1 MADSINTVGGNT
13 NVNNERVIK
22 SNKPQGEEAASRA
35 QESDNGVRSVEVELS
50 DEIRQ
55 AEERAVF
62 DEARVKEMR
71 DAIEAGTF
79 PLDSRRIAENF
90 AELESLI
97 SQIFVL
103 TDTESIAE
111 VLNLAR
117 TLSSI
122 LEEEFAVLESKDLEA
137 LESIQDHKV
146 TVLQQLDSAWSNLN
160 AHREAASEE
169 QENPASQD
177 SLWEEAIGL
186 INNCKEAH
194 IRNDLLLKKQL
205 EVVRN
210 VLSAITKK
218 SDTGQGD
225 LYDKMGRIGK
235 KR

>member
-22 SNKPQGEEAASRA
+22 SNKPQGEEAASRV

-97 SQIFVL
+97 S
-103 TDTESIAE
+103 
-111 VLNLAR
+111 
-117 TLSSI
+117 
-122 LEEEFAVLESKDLEA
+122 
-137 LESIQDHKV
+137 
-146 TVLQQLDSAWSNLN
+146 
-160 AHREAASEE
+160 
-169 QENPASQD
+169 
-177 SLWEEAIGL
+177 
-186 INNCKEAH
+186 
-194 IRNDLLLKKQL
+194 
-205 EVVRN
+205 
-210 VLSAITKK
+210 
-218 SDTGQGD
+218 
-225 LYDKMGRIGK
+225 
-235 KR
+235 

>member
-13 NVNNERVIK
+13 NVSSDRVIK

-97 SQIFVL
+97 S
-103 TDTESIAE
+103 
-111 VLNLAR
+111 
-117 TLSSI
+117 
-122 LEEEFAVLESKDLEA
+122 
-137 LESIQDHKV
+137 
-146 TVLQQLDSAWSNLN
+146 
-160 AHREAASEE
+160 
-169 QENPASQD
+169 
-177 SLWEEAIGL
+177 
-186 INNCKEAH
+186 
-194 IRNDLLLKKQL
+194 
-205 EVVRN
+205 
-210 VLSAITKK
+210 
-218 SDTGQGD
+218 
-225 LYDKMGRIGK
+225 
-235 KR
+235 

>member
-22 SNKPQGEEAASRA
+22 SNKPQGEEAASRS

-97 SQIFVL
+97 S
-103 TDTESIAE
+103 
-111 VLNLAR
+111 
-117 TLSSI
+117 
-122 LEEEFAVLESKDLEA
+122 
-137 LESIQDHKV
+137 
-146 TVLQQLDSAWSNLN
+146 
-160 AHREAASEE
+160 
-169 QENPASQD
+169 
-177 SLWEEAIGL
+177 
-186 INNCKEAH
+186 
-194 IRNDLLLKKQL
+194 
-205 EVVRN
+205 
-210 VLSAITKK
+210 
-218 SDTGQGD
+218 
-225 LYDKMGRIGK
+225 
-235 KR
+235 

>member
-22 SNKPQGEEAASRA
+22 SNKPQSEEAASRA

-97 SQIFVL
+97 S
-103 TDTESIAE
+103 
-111 VLNLAR
+111 
-117 TLSSI
+117 
-122 LEEEFAVLESKDLEA
+122 
-137 LESIQDHKV
+137 
-146 TVLQQLDSAWSNLN
+146 
-160 AHREAASEE
+160 
-169 QENPASQD
+169 
-177 SLWEEAIGL
+177 
-186 INNCKEAH
+186 
-194 IRNDLLLKKQL
+194 
-205 EVVRN
+205 
-210 VLSAITKK
+210 
-218 SDTGQGD
+218 
-225 LYDKMGRIGK
+225 
-235 KR
+235 